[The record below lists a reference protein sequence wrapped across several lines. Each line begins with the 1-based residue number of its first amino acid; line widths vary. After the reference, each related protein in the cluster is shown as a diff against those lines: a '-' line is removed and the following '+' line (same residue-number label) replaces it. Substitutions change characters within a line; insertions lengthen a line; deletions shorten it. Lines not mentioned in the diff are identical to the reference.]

1 MFEKDWIH
9 SEVPMP
15 SNQKSFFLLIVLIF
29 LQCAS
34 VGEKYIEAAADGDIA
49 LMEELTKKHGDL
61 ANVREERKWS
71 ALIAAASTGKLNVV
85 QYLLQKKA
93 NLNLRTN
100 LGDTADIVKLLLE
113 SGANPTIKDKK
124 GDTPLMKAASKGNV
138 EIMQLLLD
146 AKVNPSEVRISGI
159 DGNNALMIA
168 AEEGQV
174 EAMKLLIKYKADIN
188 AKNQNGDTALAIAAS
203 LGKLKAVKFLIESGA
218 NVNSISFL
226 GITPLAHA
234 VDGGYTDI
242 MEELQKA
249 GAKE

>member
-100 LGDTADIVKLLLE
+100 LGDTAIYRASAKGYADIVKLLLE

-174 EAMKLLIKYKADIN
+174 EAMKLLIKY
-188 AKNQNGDTALAIAAS
+188 Q
-203 LGKLKAVKFLIESGA
+203 
-218 NVNSISFL
+218 
-226 GITPLAHA
+226 
-234 VDGGYTDI
+234 
-242 MEELQKA
+242 QQ
-249 GAKE
+249 